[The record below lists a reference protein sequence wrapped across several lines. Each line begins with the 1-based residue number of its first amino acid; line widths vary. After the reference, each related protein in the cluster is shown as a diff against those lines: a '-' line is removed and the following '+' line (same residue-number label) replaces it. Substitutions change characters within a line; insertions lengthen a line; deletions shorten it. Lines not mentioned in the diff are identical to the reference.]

1 MISFIFHLF
10 GVAAFHF
17 EMWSLKDIRL
27 KIMQQK
33 MEEELRPTVIVNGNY
48 IVVQEGD
55 YYGGTNNYD
64 LPDGKARQTEE
75 MREVEIPE
83 VLHTESAK
91 AELAMYVRD
100 GLLTERYQPVAMLSR
115 AQKAVLAHDIAE
127 RLGISDMWALFEP
140 FWRMKNM
147 KIDYCKAT
155 KQKSMGDFM
164 NRLCKL

>member
-83 VLHTESAK
+83 VLLTEFADEDNTLTYFRTPSPQS
-91 AELAMYVRD
+91 ELLVD
-100 GLLTERYQPVAMLSR
+100 DELLTGPSR
-115 AQKAVLAHDIAE
+115 
-127 RLGISDMWALFEP
+127 
-140 FWRMKNM
+140 
-147 KIDYCKAT
+147 
-155 KQKSMGDFM
+155 
-164 NRLCKL
+164 

>member
-1 MISFIFHLF
+1 M
-10 GVAAFHF
+10 AAFHF

-64 LPDGKARQTEE
+64 LTDGKARQTEE

-83 VLHTESAK
+83 VLLTESAK

-127 RLGISDMWALFEP
+127 RLGITDMWALFEP
-140 FWRMKNM
+140 SAK
-147 KIDYCKAT
+147 DP
-155 KQKSMGDFM
+155 
-164 NRLCKL
+164 